1 MANVGHFGDIQFYT
15 TMTNGSPD
23 ILSFSDAS
31 WSSSANYEE
40 HKRNGKKPVLE
51 YTGNNA
57 DEFNMNIYISAFL
70 MQSPMMIVE
79 ELRDYC
85 LQAKAFPLTLGGQR
99 VGVNK
104 FIITNI
110 SNDMKM
116 FSKNGKPL
124 MVSTAVTFK
133 EYPSLKS
140 SSKKKKTTKTKKK
153 NEKKGNTG
161 KKKSTT
167 TQKDAFKNAKK
178 SYSVY
183 TASKDTTLWAIAKE
197 KYKDGSK
204 YKKIYEAN
212 KKKAAGFHVL
222 KSVSETIKKGWKLK
236 IPKR

>member
-85 LQAKAFPLTLGGQR
+85 LHGKAYPLTLGGKR
-99 VGVNK
+99 VGDNK

-124 MVSTAVTFK
+124 MVSTTVTFK

-140 SSKKKKTTKTKKK
+140 SSKKKKTTKEKKKKTKK
-153 NEKKGNTG
+153 GSTG
-161 KKKSTT
+161 KKKSTVT
-167 TQKDAFKNAKK
+167 RKDAFQNAKK

-183 TASKDTTLWAIAKE
+183 TASKDTTLWSIAKE

-212 KKKAAGFHVL
+212 KKKAAGFHVI
-222 KSVSETIKKGWKLK
+222 KSVSETVKKGWRLK